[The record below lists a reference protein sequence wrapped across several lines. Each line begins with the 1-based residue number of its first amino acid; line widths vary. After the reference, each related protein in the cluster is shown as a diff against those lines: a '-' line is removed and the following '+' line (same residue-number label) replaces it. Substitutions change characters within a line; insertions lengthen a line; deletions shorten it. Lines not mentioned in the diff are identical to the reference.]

1 VDLHRDAHP
10 ASVASG
16 ASTLLQ
22 PLGPSRL
29 AIYWGTRRPTLP
41 AIISICVAIGVE
53 AARSSSYS
61 GYLDLVASLE
71 AWNGKADQRRTIGS
85 ASPLESIRRLIQRL
99 VRPVTC
105 HELLRF
111 RHPHRESG
119 SQGQVPSRFPR
130 LTLAVSAVSR
140 TSFDRKQ

>member
-71 AWNGKADQRRTIGS
+71 AWNGPDQWLAALRLSITLDAAR
-85 ASPLESIRRLIQRL
+85 ESIASDGSSLARPRL
-99 VRPVTC
+99 VP
-105 HELLRF
+105 
-111 RHPHRESG
+111 REPITTTTVQIAETAS
-119 SQGQVPSRFPR
+119 
-130 LTLAVSAVSR
+130 TKAEC
-140 TSFDRKQ
+140 